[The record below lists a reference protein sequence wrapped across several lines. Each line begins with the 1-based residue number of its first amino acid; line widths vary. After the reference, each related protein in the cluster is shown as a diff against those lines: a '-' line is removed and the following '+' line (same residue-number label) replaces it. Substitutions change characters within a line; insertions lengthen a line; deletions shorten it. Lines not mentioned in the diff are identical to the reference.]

1 MTNLRR
7 GRTPPSQVIRM
18 LSSRLMNIRVR
29 KVMKRIGI
37 RGDDTKNR
45 DGGFNRSGET
55 EIPGEDCPVISEEM
69 LTVRLV
75 LSDE

>member
-1 MTNLRR
+1 
-7 GRTPPSQVIRM
+7 
-18 LSSRLMNIRVR
+18 
-29 KVMKRIGI
+29 MKRIGI